1 MNGNSLHTMNKNRI
15 LGFIA
20 FLAFGV
26 FIAIV
31 WHGIHYYLTHPGVS
45 VLDIPVRFKR
55 EYGTGG
61 LFILLAVIAGNM
73 FGRK

>member
-1 MNGNSLHTMNKNRI
+1 MNKNRI
-15 LGFIA
+15 LRFIA
-20 FLAFGV
+20 FVAFGI

-31 WHGIHYYLTHPGVS
+31 AHGIHYYLKHPGIS
-45 VLDIPVRFKR
+45 VLDIPLRFKR
-55 EYGTGG
+55 EYGTGA